1 MMILNKCKN
10 FINQKM
16 KKKIKFTKKIKS
28 CTRIKN

>member
-1 MMILNKCKN
+1 
-10 FINQKM
+10 M